1 MNSKR
6 FVLVVSVV
14 LASAVAMAQTL
25 PLRLPQFPNP
35 PETNGADPIVYP
47 NGFLWNT
54 DLQCNQGTIGSGWRC
69 LASTAQ
75 VDAAKADAVSQSGS
89 ALASAVATLNA
100 AISTVQTNLNNAV
113 LTLNASIAS
122 VQAGAATALASA
134 VATLNGRIDTVQAS
148 IPVVTPDTVCGT
160 ATITGL
166 SIPLTGISSATT
178 LTVTGAT
185 TGSPCV
191 VGGSS
196 FLPLGA
202 YAVCAVTA
210 ANTVQVR
217 FQGGGLLGSVISIPN
232 GTYKA
237 CALVRP

>member
-1 MNSKR
+1 MP
-6 FVLVVSVV
+6 
-14 LASAVAMAQTL
+14 VAAQTTPLGL
-25 PLRLPQFPNP
+25 PMFTEP
-35 PETNGADPIVYP
+35 PELTGAPVTVRPSGI
-47 NGFLWNT
+47 LKNT
-54 DLQCNQGTIGSGWRC
+54 TKDCVQEVEGSGWVC
-69 LASTAQ
+69 LATLPEVATSKSEAVAQ
-75 VDAAKADAVSQSGS
+75 ANAAVAAE
-89 ALASAVATLNA
+89 ASAR
-100 AISTVQTNLNNAV
+100 
-113 LTLNASIAS
+113 
-122 VQAGAATALASA
+122 ATADTALGA
-134 VATLNGRIDTVQAS
+134 RIDTVQAS
-148 IPVVTPDTVCGT
+148 IPTPDTVCGT
-160 ATITGL
+160 AAITGL

-185 TGSPCV
+185 AGSPCV

-217 FQGGGLLGSVISIPN
+217 FQGGGLLGSIISIPS